1 MNHTSQGG
9 KMRVALDVRATLG
22 GAVAGVGRYTVELIR
37 ELVALAP
44 PDLDLRLWLAGRR
57 LALLQQA
64 LPPELQALQER
75 VPLQMTR
82 LSNALLYRGP
92 ALAAWSRL
100 PRWAC
105 PPLLPRDLDLYHA
118 PFWPLPRDRKTPQVL
133 TIHDLIAVHH
143 PQWVTGTMKAELAAI
158 RRLAP
163 QAAVVL
169 TDSEATRQ
177 DVLSHTRCRPEQVT
191 TVHLGVGE
199 EFLSF
204 ADEERL
210 AATRQKYALDRP
222 YIVSLC
228 TREPRKN
235 LGRLIDAYDRLCEG
249 EGPQWDLVLIGAA
262 GWGEDTVAQKI
273 SQPRRG
279 RVRVTGYVPREDLP
293 PLLAGAA
300 VMGYVSLYEGFG
312 LPPLEAMATGCP
324 VVVSNVSSLPEVV
337 GEAGIMVDPLECEAI
352 AEGLR
357 QVLTDPARTAD
368 LGRRGRERAAQFTWR
383 ATAEKTLSAYR
394 QATGVRP

>member
-1 MNHTSQGG
+1 MNDASQAV

-22 GAVAGVGRYTVELIR
+22 GAVAGVGRYTVELVR
-37 ELVALAP
+37 ELVAMAP
-44 PDLDLRLWLAGRR
+44 LDLDLRLWLTGRQ
-57 LALLQQA
+57 LTLLQQA
-64 LPPELQALQER
+64 LPPELQTLQDR
-75 VPLQMTR
+75 LPLQMTR
-82 LSNALLYRGP
+82 FSNALLYRSP
-92 ALAAWSRL
+92 ALTAWSIL
-100 PRWAC
+100 PGWAC
-105 PPLLPRDLDLYHA
+105 PNLLPRDLDLYHA
-118 PFWPLPRDRKTPQVL
+118 PFWPLPRDRKIPQVL

-143 PQWVTGTMKAELAAI
+143 PQWVTGAMKAELAAI

-163 QAAVVL
+163 QAAHVL

-177 DVLSHTRCRPEQVT
+177 DVLNHTRCRPEQVT
-191 TVHLGVGE
+191 TVHLGVGA

-204 ADEERL
+204 ADEGL
-210 AATRQKYALDRP
+210 VAAIRQKYDLDRP

-235 LGRLIDAYDRLCEG
+235 LGRLIDAYDRLVEG
-249 EGPQWDLVLIGAA
+249 EGAQWDLVLIGAA
-262 GWGEDTVAQKI
+262 GWGEDLVSQKI
-273 SQPRRG
+273 NQPRAG
-279 RVRVTGYVPREDLP
+279 RVRIIGYVPREDLP

-324 VVVSNVSSLPEVV
+324 VVTSKVSSLPEVV

-357 QVLTDPARTAD
+357 QVLTDPARAAD
-368 LGRRGRERAAQFTWR
+368 LSRRGRERAAQFSWR

-394 QATGVRP
+394 QVTNPRP